1 MLDPLRFA
9 IAVIPLASYLLLI
22 GWVNRHGRPLLVSG
36 ASDLATLGAALSGI
50 ALIGPI
56 ELFRP
61 EAATAQLG
69 NAIWIFLAVF
79 YWLWV
84 ALLVML
90 CRPRLVIYNLTA
102 DEVRPA
108 LVDAVAQVDDSAR
121 WAGDSLVLPKLG
133 IQLHLDSQPWMRVTS
148 LISSGGKQD
157 LMGWRRLA
165 KSLDRSLRSVAAT
178 PGPRGGLLI
187 ASGILLI
194 LIATFALV
202 SDPQAVLV
210 AWQQLSQF
218 G

>member
-1 MLDPLRFA
+1 MIDPLRFA
-9 IAVIPLASYLLLI
+9 IAIIPLASYLLLI
-22 GWVNRHGRPLLVSG
+22 GWLNRRGKPLLVSG
-36 ASDLATLGAALSGI
+36 ASDLATLGAALTGV

-69 NAIWIFLAVF
+69 NSIWLFLAVF

-90 CRPRLVIYNLTA
+90 CRPRLVIYNLTS

-108 LVDAVAQVDDSAR
+108 LVEAVSQVDNSAR
-121 WAGDSLVLPKLG
+121 WAGDSLLLPKLG

-157 LMGWRRLA
+157 LIGWRRLA
-165 KSLDRSLRSVAAT
+165 KALDRSLRSIEAT
-178 PGPRGGLLI
+178 PGPRGALMI
-187 ASGILLI
+187 ASGIILI
-194 LIATFALV
+194 LTATFALA

-210 AWQQLSQF
+210 AWEQLSQF
-218 G
+218 D

>member
-22 GWVNRHGRPLLVSG
+22 GWVNRRSKPLLVSG
-36 ASDLATLGAALSGI
+36 ASDLATLGAALTGI

-69 NAIWIFLAVF
+69 NAIWLFLAIF
-79 YWLWV
+79 YWLWI

-90 CRPRLVIYNLTA
+90 CRPRLVIYNLTS

-108 LVDAVAQVDDSAR
+108 LVEAVSQVDDSAR
-121 WAGDSLVLPKLG
+121 WAGDSLLLPKLG
-133 IQLHLDSQPWMRVTS
+133 VQLHLDSQPWMRVTC

-157 LMGWRRLA
+157 LVGWRRLA
-165 KSLDRSLRSVAAT
+165 KALDRSLRSVKVT
-178 PGPRGGLLI
+178 PAPRGNLLI
-187 ASGILLI
+187 ASGAILV
-194 LIATFALV
+194 LIATLALA

-210 AWQQLSQF
+210 AWEQLSHF